1 MGGDQSVP
9 VQHLQPTALV
19 VEDHEL
25 SRKLLEVRLEIEGF
39 ATIATHRAEAAL
51 NIAREQR
58 PDLILMDI
66 QLPGISGLEAIKR
79 LKSDEQTKDIPIIA
93 ITAFAMSHDKP
104 RILAAGCD
112 GYLAKPFKGQDLA
125 DAIRSCM
132 GGPAL
137 ASAAE
142 SA

>member
-1 MGGDQSVP
+1 MRGADAAP
-9 VQHLQPTALV
+9 VQQQRTVLV

-25 SRKLLEVRLEIEGF
+25 SRKLLEARLEIQGF

-51 NIAREQR
+51 DIAREQQ

-79 LKSDEQTKDIPIIA
+79 LKSDEETKRIPIIA
-93 ITAFAMSHDKP
+93 VTAFAMAYDKP

-112 GYLAKPFKGQDLA
+112 GYLAKPFRGQDLV
-125 DAIRSCM
+125 DAIRRYMS
-132 GGPAL
+132 
-137 ASAAE
+137 
-142 SA
+142 